1 MGERGSPFFMDW
13 IVGRIDVRGDEM
25 HDEIRAAAQRCQ
37 HWLVEEALPRWGSRG
52 FDVERGMFAEGL
64 DGAGEPLW
72 QPTRFRVQSRQIYVF
87 SHAALLGWYEG
98 GELAERCA
106 RFGMRHFDDGAGNQL
121 FSLNADGSPADSAV
135 CCYEYAFAL
144 LAECWLYRLSGE
156 PCWQQQ
162 AESRYQAIVQLFA
175 DPVYGGFHSSWPAGS
190 LRSQNPHMHLFEA
203 LLVAAESFDDPSWQ
217 VRAHQLYQLFRQRF
231 LEPAL
236 LREFF
241 DERLLPTHP
250 DSHLIDPGHHYEWC
264 WLLARYRALAQ
275 GWACG
280 PSEREIDE
288 GIAILNRF
296 ATAHGHGPTGL
307 VMDELTDD
315 GQPHRVTSRLWCQTE
330 HLKALLAAYERR
342 GDAEIARQI
351 GEVVRRIFHY
361 YLTPALPGQWVD
373 QVDVTGQPLT
383 THAPASTFYHLF
395 VAFSELA
402 RVAERRSESG

>member
-1 MGERGSPFFMDW
+1 
-13 IVGRIDVRGDEM
+13 M
-25 HDEIRAAAQRCQ
+25 HDEIREAAQRCRR
-37 HWLVEEALPRWGSRG
+37 WLVEEALPHWRASG
-52 FDVERGMFAEGL
+52 FDWERGLFAEGL

-72 QPTRFRVQSRQIYVF
+72 QPTRCRVQSRQIYVF

-203 LLVAAESFDDPSWQ
+203 LLVAAESFDDPCWQ
-217 VRAHQLYQLFRQRF
+217 VRAHQIYKLFLQHF
-231 LEPAL
+231 LEPIL

-288 GIAILNRF
+288 GIAILNSF

-315 GQPHRVTSRLWCQTE
+315 GQPHRATSRLWCQTE

-342 GDAEIARQI
+342 GDSEIARQI
-351 GEVVRRIFHY
+351 GEVVRQIFHY

-383 THAPASTFYHLF
+383 IHAPASTFYHLF

>member
-1 MGERGSPFFMDW
+1 
-13 IVGRIDVRGDEM
+13 M
-25 HDEIRAAAQRCQ
+25 HDEIREAARRCRS
-37 HWLVEEALPRWGSRG
+37 WLVEEALPRWGARG

-121 FSLNADGSPADSAV
+121 FSLNADGSPADSSV

-156 PCWQQQ
+156 PRWQQQ

-203 LLVAAESFDDPSWQ
+203 LLVAAESFDDPRWQ

-241 DERLLPTHP
+241 DERLLPVHP

-315 GQPHRVTSRLWCQTE
+315 GLPHRVTSRLWCQTE
-330 HLKALLAAYERR
+330 HLKALLAAYERQ

-402 RVAERRSESG
+402 RVAERRGESG

>member
-1 MGERGSPFFMDW
+1 MNW
-13 IVGRIDVRGDEM
+13 IVGWIDVRGDEM
-25 HDEIRAAAQRCQ
+25 HDEIREAAQRCRR
-37 HWLVEEALPRWGSRG
+37 WLVEEALPHWRASG
-52 FDVERGMFAEGL
+52 FDWERGLFAEGL

-72 QPTRFRVQSRQIYVF
+72 QPTRCRVQSRQIYVF

-203 LLVAAESFDDPSWQ
+203 LLVAAESFDDPCWQ
-217 VRAHQLYQLFRQRF
+217 VRAHQIYKLFLQHF
-231 LEPAL
+231 LEPIL

-288 GIAILNRF
+288 GIAILNSF

-315 GQPHRVTSRLWCQTE
+315 GQPHRATSRLWCQTE

-342 GDAEIARQI
+342 GDSEIARQI
-351 GEVVRRIFHY
+351 GEVVRQIFHY

-383 THAPASTFYHLF
+383 IHAPASTFYHLF

>member
-1 MGERGSPFFMDW
+1 MERG
-13 IVGRIDVRGDEM
+13 
-25 HDEIRAAAQRCQ
+25 
-37 HWLVEEALPRWGSRG
+37 L
-52 FDVERGMFAEGL
+52 FAEGL

-98 GELAERCA
+98 GLLAERCA
-106 RFGMRHFDDGAGNQL
+106 RFGMRHFDDVAGNQL

-156 PCWQQQ
+156 QCWQQQ
-162 AESRYQAIVQLFA
+162 AESRYQAIVRLFA

-203 LLVAAESFDDPSWQ
+203 LLVAAESFDDPRWQ
-217 VRAHQLYQLFRQRF
+217 VRAHRLYQLFRQRF
-231 LEPAL
+231 LEHAL

-250 DSHLIDPGHHYEWC
+250 DSRLIDPGHHYEWC

-275 GWACG
+275 GWECG

-288 GIAILNRF
+288 GIAILTRF
-296 ATAHGHGPTGL
+296 ATVHGHGPTGL
-307 VMDELTDD
+307 VLDELTDD
-315 GQPHRVTSRLWCQTE
+315 GRPHRATSRLWCQTE
-330 HLKALLAAYERR
+330 QLKALLAAYERR
-342 GDAEIARQI
+342 GEAEIAHRI
-351 GEVVRRIFHY
+351 GEVVGRIFDY
-361 YLTPALPGQWVD
+361 YLMPALPGQWID
-373 QVDVTGQPLT
+373 QVDVTGAPLAG
-383 THAPASTFYHLF
+383 HAPASTFYHLF
-395 VAFSELA
+395 VAFSELV
-402 RVAERRSESG
+402 RVAQREG